1 MEEKKL
7 GILLSTSPESENTY
21 TVIKIAEAALL
32 AEKEVYI
39 FLMDDGVYNVNHS
52 DFCNLIDKGA
62 QITLCT
68 HNAEERNVS
77 RKEGIKEGIDF
88 GSQYDLA
95 GIAHKVDRFL
105 AFN

>member
-1 MEEKKL
+1 MMDERKL

-32 AEKEVYI
+32 AGKEVYI

-52 DFCNLIDKGA
+52 NFCGLTDRGA
-62 QITLCT
+62 QITLCG
-68 HNAEERNVS
+68 HNAEERNVL
-77 RKEGIKEGIDF
+77 RKEGIDF